1 MPQGSDCRCLSTSQ
15 SRVGHVEGDETMTTA
30 RISSQ
35 KAGKPRVMILAG
47 LMAVAWIPGI
57 LHAQDNS
64 VYWISMRGI
73 TEDSLPSFIPA
84 SAVQTESYPSVF
96 QACHGRKFYLRN
108 ADAAAVSSSR
118 ASGDTVQVHRGVSG
132 SSPQQS
138 TVICLVQ
145 ADS

>member
-1 MPQGSDCRCLSTSQ
+1 
-15 SRVGHVEGDETMTTA
+15 MTTA

-35 KAGKPRVMILAG
+35 KAGKSILLILAG

-73 TEDSLPSFIPA
+73 TEDALPSFISA

-96 QACHGRKFYLRN
+96 QACHGRKLYLRS
-108 ADAAAVSSSR
+108 ADAATVATSR